1 MKTVKRLEVISPLGE
16 CAMIVCIMVVGLM
29 AGKEILAGSLSPGAF
44 AAFAAAIM
52 LLARPLKRLAKVYGI
67 MQTALAAGKRIFEV
81 LDEEPRITERRGAGA
96 LPYFEKEVV
105 FDKVSFD
112 YGDNEILKEVSL
124 NVKRGDILA
133 IVGPSGAGKTTI
145 VNLIPRF
152 YDPIAGM
159 IRIDG
164 YDIKDV
170 TLKSLMDNI
179 GIVTQETILFND
191 TAAANISYGNIAAGK
206 ESIINAA
213 KIANAHDFIMNM
225 PDGYDTIIGE
235 RGFRLSGGEKQRLSI
250 ARAVFKN
257 PPILILD
264 EATSQLDTESEMLV
278 QAAIDRLMK
287 GRTVFVIAHR
297 LSTIKNATS
306 IVVIDKGRIVEYGA
320 HNELMAKNSLYKRLY
335 DMQFRDH
342 ENACK

>member
-1 MKTVKRLEVISPLGE
+1 EIS
-16 CAMIVCIMVVGLM
+16 I
-29 AGKEILAGSLSPGAF
+29 
-44 AAFAAAIM
+44 
-52 LLARPLKRLAKVYGI
+52 
-67 MQTALAAGKRIFEV
+67 
-81 LDEEPRITERRGAGA
+81 
-96 LPYFEKEVV
+96 
-105 FDKVSFD
+105 
-112 YGDNEILKEVSL
+112 

-152 YDPIAGM
+152 YDPSAGTV
-159 IRIDG
+159 RIDG
-164 YDIKDV
+164 YEIKDV
-170 TLKSLMDNI
+170 KLKSLMDNI

-191 TAAANISYGNIAAGK
+191 TVAANISYGNITAGK
-206 ESIINAA
+206 ENIINAA
-213 KIANAHDFIMNM
+213 KIANAHDFIINM

-297 LSTIKNATS
+297 LSTIKNATRIVVLDKGS
-306 IVVIDKGRIVEYGA
+306 IVEHGA
-320 HNELMAKNSLYKRLY
+320 HDELMAKNSLYKRLY
-335 DMQFRDH
+335 DMQFRDVS
-342 ENACK
+342 ASK